1 MFVRHDSHPRQTL
14 IAAFLAWKG
23 LLLAIAAGSAVA
35 PSYDTSTTLM
45 LNRSESGL
53 SLVTRLTRWDAIYFT
68 QSAKRGYV
76 YEQEWAFNAVL
87 PYLAST
93 LAGAA
98 RRLGLD
104 DDGSGSLE
112 AAFGIVTS
120 HVTHLLAILSLY
132 SLTLRLFN
140 RKPLA
145 FLSALLHILSPA
157 GLFLS
162 APYAEAPFAFLT
174 FLGYNILASAS
185 AQNRGSL
192 LWSAAQIS
200 AGAAF
205 GLAAA
210 CRSNGL
216 LNGIPFAAECIIIVH
231 GLLASPITPASVT
244 ASLAALLAPGV
255 GGVLVAMGSVVPQ
268 YLAWVRY
275 CSGASE
281 ARAWCGR
288 TVPSIYSFVQEHY
301 WGVGFLCYWTPG
313 NIPLFALAAPVLG
326 LLIVSGLDVL
336 KRPSGLGRSPT
347 AEKGGTTG
355 KRQSQSQSQAT
366 ATGGAMTATGTREIV
381 VLSLA
386 ASQVL
391 LAVLAITTYH
401 VQIITRIASGYAVW
415 YWWVADCLLNPQK
428 AALGRKVVTF
438 FVMYGAIQGAL
449 FASFLPPA

>member
-1 MFVRHDSHPRQTL
+1 MFARHDSHPRQTL

-120 HVTHLLAILSLY
+120 HVTHLLAILTLY

-185 AQNRGSL
+185 AQIRGSL
-192 LWSAAQIS
+192 PWSAAQIS

-205 GLAAA
+205 GLATA

-244 ASLAALLAPGV
+244 TSPAALLAPGV

-301 WGVGFLCYWTPG
+301 WYVSALVVPSALSATLDSSSCLQWLRYPFGTCGDLRVGSLTYLAIGG
-313 NIPLFALAAPVLG
+313 NL
-326 LLIVSGLDVL
+326 LLITDTS
-336 KRPSGLGRSPT
+336 LGALGS
-347 AEKGGTTG
+347 
-355 KRQSQSQSQAT
+355 S
-366 ATGGAMTATGTREIV
+366 ATG
-381 VLSLA
+381 
-386 ASQVL
+386 
-391 LAVLAITTYH
+391 
-401 VQIITRIASGYAVW
+401 
-415 YWWVADCLLNPQK
+415 
-428 AALGRKVVTF
+428 
-438 FVMYGAIQGAL
+438 
-449 FASFLPPA
+449 PPATFRCSPWPRRCWVC